1 MKKLIFM
8 LLFIGAFVLA
18 NSYSASAQ
26 FDVIPNDSSWS
37 WTLLQ
42 INPTI
47 SGSKDGNIIPLST
60 NDIIV
65 AQQNTVRITSD
76 GGKQWQTK
84 TLPESFS
91 IPNYFDNNRISVFA
105 VRPAPSTIFLIADR
119 RLGEVT
125 IIKEGLG
132 INPDDP
138 TTWKY
143 MATIEQAVLT
153 TFDKGSSWNIIY
165 RTMRE
170 EDLLYYS
177 NKMTVSTGNSKNCA
191 VIINRDSALISSDG
205 GVNW

>member
-1 MKKLIFM
+1 MNIVLFDGVCNLCNKTVLFLIKQDKNNHLHFAAMQTIAGESIIKKHALPLPVISKNQN
-8 LLFIGAFVLA
+8 IDQ
-18 NSYSASAQ
+18 YSASAQ

-91 IPNYFDNNRISVFA
+91 IPGYLDNNRICVFA

-119 RLGEVT
+119 R
-125 IIKEGLG
+125 
-132 INPDDP
+132 
-138 TTWKY
+138 
-143 MATIEQAVLT
+143 
-153 TFDKGSSWNIIY
+153 
-165 RTMRE
+165 
-170 EDLLYYS
+170 
-177 NKMTVSTGNSKNCA
+177 
-191 VIINRDSALISSDG
+191 
-205 GVNW
+205 